1 MYGVDPKHSHHR
13 RHRPHRRRRRVAPFA
28 ERGWIQFLTLR
39 VLHETPMH
47 GYRLVDEMESRG
59 YVEPGRFET
68 GSIYIILKRMEQKG
82 LLSSEKIETDSG
94 KIRRVYT
101 LTDEGATTLKKGLEF
116 VIKRKQVN
124 DELTEYYAKTFAA
137 PAEMEPSE

>member
-1 MYGVDPKHSHHR
+1 MYDVEHKQSHHR
-13 RHRPHRRRRRVAPFA
+13 RRHPHRRRHRLAPFA
-28 ERGWIQFLTLR
+28 ERSWIQFLTLR
-39 VLHETPMH
+39 VLHEAPMH
-47 GYRLVDEMESRG
+47 GYRLVDEMESKG

-82 LLSSEKIETDSG
+82 LLSSEKVEADSG
-94 KIRRVYT
+94 KVRRVYT
-101 LTDEGATTLKKGLEF
+101 VTDEGVTTLKKGLEF

>member
-1 MYGVDPKHSHHR
+1 MYGVDYNHSHHR
-13 RHRPHRRRRRVAPFA
+13 HHRHPRRRRRVAPFA

-39 VLHETPMH
+39 VLHEAPMH
-47 GYRLVDEMESRG
+47 GYRLVEEMESRG
-59 YVEPGRFET
+59 YVELGRFET

-82 LLSSEKIETDSG
+82 LLTSEKIETDSG

-101 LTDEGATTLKKGLEF
+101 VTEEGVTTLKKGLEF

-124 DELTEYYAKTFAA
+124 DELTEYYEKFFAA
-137 PAEMEPSE
+137 PVEEEPLE

>member
-1 MYGVDPKHSHHR
+1 MYGVDTKHSHHR

-82 LLSSEKIETDSG
+82 LLTSEKIETDSG

-101 LTDEGATTLKKGLEF
+101 LTDEGSTTLKKGLEF
-116 VIKRKQVN
+116 VINRKQVN
-124 DELTEYYAKTFAA
+124 DELAEYYAKTFAA
-137 PAEMEPSE
+137 PTEEEPSE